1 MARPLQDMQMPWEL
15 TEGLRTHLI
24 AMSPAQLTVVMQAV
38 TNLGS
43 AVLGILLAQQGLE
56 VEKAVSALT
65 VTARHVARYAHEE
78 PEQAEMFAAEMS
90 QIARRLLQYV
100 RLSA

>member
-1 MARPLQDMQMPWEL
+1 
-15 TEGLRTHLI
+15 
-24 AMSPAQLTVVMQAV
+24 MSPAQLTVVMQAV

-65 VTARHVARYAHEE
+65 VTARHLARYAHEE
-78 PEQAEMFAAEMS
+78 PEQAEMFATEMS
-90 QIARRLLQYV
+90 QITRRLLQYV

>member
-1 MARPLQDMQMPWEL
+1 
-15 TEGLRTHLI
+15 
-24 AMSPAQLTVVMQAV
+24 MSPAQLTVVMQAV

-65 VTARHVARYAHEE
+65 VTAQHLARYAQEE
-78 PEQAEMFAAEMS
+78 PEQADTFAAEMS
-90 QIARRLLQYV
+90 QIVRRLTQYV

>member
-1 MARPLQDMQMPWEL
+1 MAM
-15 TEGLRTHLI
+15 T
-24 AMSPAQLTVVMQAV
+24 PAQLTVVLQAV

-43 AVLGILLAQQGLE
+43 AVLGILLAKDGLE
-56 VEKAVSALT
+56 VEPTVSALT
-65 VTARHVARYAHEE
+65 VTARHLARYAHEE

-90 QIARRLLQYV
+90 QIVRRLLQYV